1 MKLIEIFL
9 FYISIQKIYLITDY
23 CTSRILPKAPNDCV
37 FLSTNDNKCCFNPD
51 NTTQCFLAKS
61 GEEGLLCEVDYFY
74 GYMLGEEN
82 YDNYKDKKGYCTF
95 VYGNIKGAFQYDIK
109 IKDKLN
115 IEELDGLKIKCLNN
129 KMIQINFFIIFMSI
143 VFIIV

>member
-1 MKLIEIFL
+1 M
-9 FYISIQKIYLITDY
+9 
-23 CTSRILPKAPNDCV
+23 PKAPNDCV

-51 NTTQCFLAKS
+51 NTTQCFSAIS

-109 IKDKLN
+109 IKDELN

-143 VFIIV
+143 VFIII